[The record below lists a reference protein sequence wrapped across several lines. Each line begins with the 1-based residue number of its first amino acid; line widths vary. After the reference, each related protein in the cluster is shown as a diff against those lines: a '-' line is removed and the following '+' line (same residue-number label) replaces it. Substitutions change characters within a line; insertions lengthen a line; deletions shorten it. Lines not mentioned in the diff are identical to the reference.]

1 MKSAALVCA
10 IAAVS
15 LGFSSLSFAQEY
27 ERRGS
32 DHQAQR
38 IEQRHPMTKD
48 HRDGRIGP
56 RDAHHPQHP
65 TQHPT
70 KRAGHDARA
79 HGVEQ
84 PGFDPRNAHNER
96 PFNAHGPQ
104 FHRGGR
110 IPQEYRNRQYVV
122 DDWRAHRL
130 SPPPRGHHWV
140 QVGADYVLI
149 AIATGIIVQL
159 VLSQ

>member
-10 IAAVS
+10 IAAAS

-32 DHQAQR
+32 DASGQR
-38 IEQRHPMTKD
+38 SDQRQHMTPD
-48 HRDGRIGP
+48 HGNGNGKVEP
-56 RDAHHPQHP
+56 RDAHHPQRNP
-65 TQHPT
+65 GGKWDQRDASPRGMDQHGSDSRNGPHN
-70 KRAGHDARA
+70 RQFGAR
-79 HGVEQ
+79 
-84 PGFDPRNAHNER
+84 
-96 PFNAHGPQ
+96 GPE
-104 FHRGGR
+104 FHRGGH
-110 IPQEYRNRQYVV
+110 IPGGYRNHEYVV

-140 QVGADYVLI
+140 QVGADYVLV
-149 AIATGIIVQL
+149 AIATGIIAQL

>member
-10 IAAVS
+10 IAAAS

-32 DHQAQR
+32 DAKGQR
-38 IEQRHPMTKD
+38 TDQRH
-48 HRDGRIGP
+48 RITEDRGDSRVEP
-56 RDAHHPQHP
+56 RDAHHPQRSP
-65 TQHPT
+65 A
-70 KRAGHDARA
+70 RRDGRDASPR
-79 HGVEQ
+79 
-84 PGFDPRNAHNER
+84 GFDPRNAPNDR
-96 PFNAHGPQ
+96 QFGAQGPQ
-104 FHRGGR
+104 FHRGGH
-110 IPQEYRNRQYVV
+110 IPGEYRNRQYVV

-140 QVGADYVLI
+140 QVGADYVLV